1 MISSRNMASN
11 RSQRRG
17 ALEDS
22 QLFDLLYDWDENDD
36 MDFDPPD
43 VAAYLEEALSV
54 LNLLLFF
61 VNHKLILFFF
71 VQRPLLSVEMD
82 RTIPTEFDQQEVNPK
97 YFY

>member
-36 MDFDPPD
+36 MDVDPPD

-54 LNLLLFF
+54 LNLFLFF

-71 VQRPLLSVEMD
+71 CTAAFTFCGNGQNNTD
-82 RTIPTEFDQQEVNPK
+82 GI
-97 YFY
+97 

>member
-61 VNHKLILFFF
+61 VNHKLILVFFF
-71 VQRPLLSVEMD
+71 CTAAFTFCGNGQNNTD
-82 RTIPTEFDQQEVNPK
+82 GI
-97 YFY
+97 

>member
-54 LNLLLFF
+54 VNLLLFF
-61 VNHKLILFFF
+61 VNHKLILFFLYSGLYF
-71 VQRPLLSVEMD
+71 LWKW
-82 RTIPTEFDQQEVNPK
+82 TEQYRRNLTNK
-97 YFY
+97 K